1 MLFKPALSLAV
12 TVSLLTIVS
21 VRGTSLVETK
31 TKLKA
36 LQSLVLNNAQATVKL
51 DSTALKQ
58 LLKLSSYGMV
68 QLHGIKVSFSVNM
81 KAKELNLG
89 GGQTVI
95 YDEVLTNDGKG
106 YDDRTGV
113 FTSPVAGTYMFVVDA
128 LSPKPLWLRIF
139 LNKTIVASLH
149 ISESHS
155 NGVYLQ
161 ISRTVI
167 LKLRKGD
174 HVKVV
179 SAAKG
184 SVHNNGYSGFSGAK
198 LY

>member
-1 MLFKPALSLAV
+1 MIEKNLLS
-12 TVSLLTIVS
+12 
-21 VRGTSLVETK
+21 VEVIYEFDHPK
-31 TKLKA
+31 SIEDPIFLKC
-36 LQSLVLNNAQATVKL
+36 LWIYFV
-51 DSTALKQ
+51 
-58 LLKLSSYGMV
+58 GMV

-128 LSPKPLWLRIF
+128 LSSQPLWLHIY
-139 LNKTIVASLH
+139 LNKTKVASLH
-149 ISESHS
+149 ISKSHS

-167 LKLRKGD
+167 LKLRKRD

-179 SAAKG
+179 SAVKG
-184 SVHNNGYSGFSGAK
+184 SVHHNGYSGFSGAK

>member
-1 MLFKPALSLAV
+1 MCNFNLWQCKYIPLNINDRKEPF
-12 TVSLLTIVS
+12 TVEVINEFDHPKSIEDPIV
-21 VRGTSLVETK
+21 
-31 TKLKA
+31 LKF
-36 LQSLVLNNAQATVKL
+36 LWVYFV
-51 DSTALKQ
+51 
-58 LLKLSSYGMV
+58 GMV

>member
-1 MLFKPALSLAV
+1 MWKIAYFNKRIDYIF
-12 TVSLLTIVS
+12 LTFLWIYFV
-21 VRGTSLVETK
+21 
-31 TKLKA
+31 
-36 LQSLVLNNAQATVKL
+36 
-51 DSTALKQ
+51 
-58 LLKLSSYGMV
+58 GMV

-81 KAKELNLG
+81 KAKQLTLG

-128 LSPKPLWLRIF
+128 LSPKPVWLHIY

-149 ISESHS
+149 ISPSHS

-179 SAAKG
+179 NDATRKG
-184 SVHNNGYSGFSGAK
+184 YVYHNGYSGFSGAK

>member
-1 MLFKPALSLAV
+1 MWKIAYFNIRIYYIF
-12 TVSLLTIVS
+12 LTFLWIYFV
-21 VRGTSLVETK
+21 
-31 TKLKA
+31 
-36 LQSLVLNNAQATVKL
+36 
-51 DSTALKQ
+51 
-58 LLKLSSYGMV
+58 GMV

-81 KAKELNLG
+81 KAKQLTLG
-89 GGQTVI
+89 GSQTVI

-128 LSPKPLWLRIF
+128 LSPKPVKLHIY

-149 ISESHS
+149 ISGSHS

-179 SAAKG
+179 NDATRKG
-184 SVHNNGYSGFSGAK
+184 YVYHNGYSGFSGAK

>member
-1 MLFKPALSLAV
+1 MWKIAYFNIRIYCIF
-12 TVSLLTIVS
+12 LTFLWIYFV
-21 VRGTSLVETK
+21 
-31 TKLKA
+31 
-36 LQSLVLNNAQATVKL
+36 
-51 DSTALKQ
+51 
-58 LLKLSSYGMV
+58 GMV

-81 KAKELNLG
+81 KPKKPNLG

-128 LSPKPLWLRIF
+128 LSRKPVWLRIY

-149 ISESHS
+149 ISGSHS
-155 NGVYLQ
+155 NSVYLQ

-179 SAAKG
+179 NDAT
-184 SVHNNGYSGFSGAK
+184 HNGYVYHNGYSGFSGAK
-198 LY
+198 LYWMSVCTLLMVWIKNDNL